1 MVNLKLWCSM
11 RNRWLIAAAAVG
23 IHISLGSVY
32 AWSVFKKP
40 FIDAFGWSDFE
51 AGLPFGLAIF
61 LLGTSAAVMG
71 HIIERRGVRF
81 SGVLSALLWTAGLLG
96 AGFATS
102 GALTDNSL
110 RLWILLISSAVGGI
124 GLGIGYVT
132 PISTLMK
139 WFPERPG
146 LATGLAIMGFGFG
159 AFLSGPIMTWLISVE
174 GISLTFYLLGCVYCP
189 LIIVSACYLSPP
201 PQKWTTSGMKN
212 PEIPTALPAKGIIPM
227 QASEAIRTPYFYG
240 LWLMMFINITCGIA
254 VISVASPM
262 VQEATGISA
271 LSAGTLVGMIGLLN
285 GVGRILWASF
295 SDIIGRPN
303 TYITFFMLQT
313 FAFRLLPSMKD
324 IVLFEATLLL
334 IITCY
339 GGGFSTLPAYIGD
352 LFGLR
357 QISTIHGYV
366 LTAWAMAGLVG
377 SSLSSLIRQSTG
389 SYNAMMQILSGILAV
404 AFTISV
410 LMKLFI
416 NRRLRKNTMI

>member
-1 MVNLKLWCSM
+1 
-11 RNRWLIAAAAVG
+11 
-23 IHISLGSVY
+23 
-32 AWSVFKKP
+32 
-40 FIDAFGWSDFE
+40 
-51 AGLPFGLAIF
+51 
-61 LLGTSAAVMG
+61 
-71 HIIERRGVRF
+71 
-81 SGVLSALLWTAGLLG
+81 
-96 AGFATS
+96 
-102 GALTDNSL
+102 
-110 RLWILLISSAVGGI
+110 
-124 GLGIGYVT
+124 
-132 PISTLMK
+132 
-139 WFPERPG
+139 
-146 LATGLAIMGFGFG
+146 
-159 AFLSGPIMTWLISVE
+159 
-174 GISLTFYLLGCVYCP
+174 
-189 LIIVSACYLSPP
+189 
-201 PQKWTTSGMKN
+201 
-212 PEIPTALPAKGIIPM
+212 M
-227 QASEAIRTPYFYG
+227 QAREAILTPYFYG

-303 TYITFFMLQT
+303 TYIAFFMLQT

-416 NRRLRKNTMI
+416 NRRLRKSTMT

>member
-1 MVNLKLWCSM
+1 M

-71 HIIERRGVRF
+71 HIIERRGGRF

>member
-1 MVNLKLWCSM
+1 MK
-11 RNRWLIAAAAVG
+11 NRWFIAAAAVG

-40 FIDAFGWSDFE
+40 FIDAFGWSDLE

-71 HIIERRGVRF
+71 HIVERKGPRF
-81 SGVLSALLWTAGLLG
+81 SGFLSALMWASGLLG

-102 GALTDNSL
+102 SAFTDNTL
-110 RLWILLISSAVGGI
+110 RLWILLIFSAVGGI

-139 WFPERPG
+139 WFPKRRG

-159 AFLSGPIMTWLISVE
+159 AFFAGPIITWLICAE
-174 GISLTFYLLGCVYCP
+174 GISFTFYLLGVVYFII
-189 LIIVSACYLSPP
+189 IIVSACYLSPP
-201 PQKWTTSGMKN
+201 PKRWTTSGMQNNAEVTTKVSC
-212 PEIPTALPAKGIIPM
+212 KGIIPM
-227 QASEAIRTPYFYG
+227 QSNEVVRTSYFYG

-262 VQEATGISA
+262 AQEVTGVSA

-285 GVGRILWASF
+285 GLGRILWASF

-303 TYITFFMLQT
+303 TYIIFFILQII
-313 FAFRLLPSMKD
+313 AFRLLPSMNN
-324 IVLFEATLLL
+324 ILLFEATLLL

-352 LFGLR
+352 LFGFR
-357 QISTIHGYV
+357 QISVIHGYV

-389 SYNAMMQILSGILAV
+389 SYDTMMQTFSCILAV

-410 LMKLFI
+410 FMKIFI
-416 NRRLRKNTMI
+416 SRRLRNV

>member
-1 MVNLKLWCSM
+1 MK
-11 RNRWLIAAAAVG
+11 NRWLIAAAAVG

-40 FIDAFGWSDFE
+40 FMDSFGWSDFE

-61 LLGTSAAVMG
+61 LLGISAAVMG
-71 HIIERRGVRF
+71 NIVERRGSRF
-81 SGVLSALLWTAGLLG
+81 SGVLSALMWTAGLLG

-102 GALTDNSL
+102 GALTDNTL

-139 WFPERPG
+139 WFPERQG

-159 AFLSGPIMTWLISVE
+159 AFLGGPIMTWLISVE
-174 GISLTFYLLGCVYCP
+174 GISFTFYLLGGVYC
-189 LIIVSACYLSPP
+189 LIIIVSACYLSPP
-201 PQKWTTSGMKN
+201 PEKWTTSGMKN
-212 PEIPTALPAKGIIPM
+212 PEIPTVPPAKGIIPM
-227 QASEAIRTPYFYG
+227 QANEAVRTPYFYG

-262 VQEATGISA
+262 AQEATGISA

-303 TYITFFMLQT
+303 TYITFFILQT
-313 FAFRLLPSMKD
+313 FAFRLLPSMNE

-377 SSLSSLIRQSTG
+377 STLSSVIRQNTG
-389 SYNAMMQILSGILAV
+389 SYNAMMQVFSSILAV

-416 NRRLRKNTMI
+416 NRRFRKNTMISM

>member
-1 MVNLKLWCSM
+1 M
-11 RNRWLIAAAAVG
+11 RNRWCIAAAAVG
-23 IHISLGSVY
+23 IHLSLGSVY

-71 HIIERRGVRF
+71 HIVEQRGARF
-81 SGVLSALLWTAGLLG
+81 SGILSALMWTAGLMG

-102 GALTDNSL
+102 SVLTDNML

-139 WFPERPG
+139 WFPEKQG

-159 AFLSGPIMTWLISVE
+159 AFLGGPIMTWLISLE
-174 GISLTFYLLGCVYCP
+174 GISLTFYLLGGIYC
-189 LIIVSACYLSPP
+189 LTIIGSACYLSPP
-201 PQKWTTSGMKN
+201 PEKWTTSGMKN
-212 PEIPTALPAKGIIPM
+212 PVILTELPAKGIIPM
-227 QASEAIRTPYFYG
+227 QASEAVRSPYFYG
-240 LWLMMFINITCGIA
+240 LWLMMFINITCGIS

-262 VQEATGISA
+262 IQEATGISA
-271 LSAGTLVGMIGLLN
+271 LSAGTLVGIIGLLN

-303 TYITFFMLQT
+303 TYITFFVLQA
-313 FAFRLLPSMKD
+313 FAFRLLPSMND

-377 SSLSSLIRQSTG
+377 STLSSLIRQNTG
-389 SYNAMMQILSGILAV
+389 SYNAMMQVFSSILAV

-416 NRRLRKNTMI
+416 NRRLRKNTMISM

>member
-1 MVNLKLWCSM
+1 M
-11 RNRWLIAAAAVG
+11 RNRWCIAAAAVG
-23 IHISLGSVY
+23 IHLSLGSVY

-71 HIIERRGVRF
+71 HIVELRGARF
-81 SGVLSALLWTAGLLG
+81 SGILSALMWTAGLMG

-102 GALTDNSL
+102 SVLTDNML

-139 WFPERPG
+139 WFPEKQG

-159 AFLSGPIMTWLISVE
+159 AFLGGPIMTWLISVE
-174 GISLTFYLLGCVYCP
+174 GISLTFYLLGAIYCP
-189 LIIVSACYLSPP
+189 IIIASACYLSPLP
-201 PQKWTTSGMKN
+201 EKWTTSDMKN
-212 PEIPTALPAKGIIPM
+212 PVILTDLPARGIIPM
-227 QASEAIRTPYFYG
+227 QASEAVRSPYFYG

-254 VISVASPM
+254 MISVASPM

-271 LSAGTLVGMIGLLN
+271 LSAGTLVGIIGLLN

-303 TYITFFMLQT
+303 TYITFFVLQI

-324 IVLFEATLLL
+324 IVLFQSTLLL

-377 SSLSSLIRQSTG
+377 SSLSSLIRQITG
-389 SYNAMMQILSGILAV
+389 SYNSMMQIFSSILAV

-416 NRRLRKNTMI
+416 NRRLNHHG

>member
-1 MVNLKLWCSM
+1 MK
-11 RNRWLIAAAAVG
+11 NRWFIAAAAVG

-71 HIIERRGVRF
+71 NIVERRGSRF
-81 SGVLSALLWTAGLLG
+81 SGVLSALMWTTGLLG

-102 GALTDNSL
+102 SALNDNTL
-110 RLWILLISSAVGGI
+110 RLWILLIFSAVGGI

-139 WFPERPG
+139 WFPERQG

-159 AFLSGPIMTWLISVE
+159 AFLGGPIMTWLMSVE
-174 GISLTFYLLGCVYCP
+174 GISFTFYVLGGVYCII
-189 LIIVSACYLSPP
+189 IIVSACYLSPP
-201 PQKWTTSGMKN
+201 PEKWTTSDMNN
-212 PEIPTALPAKGIIPM
+212 PEIQTVLPAKGIIPM
-227 QASEAIRTPYFYG
+227 QANKAVCTPYFYG

-262 VQEATGISA
+262 AQEATGISA

-303 TYITFFMLQT
+303 TYITFFILQV
-313 FAFRLLPSMKD
+313 FAFRLLPLMKD
-324 IVLFEATLLL
+324 IVFFEATLLL

-377 SSLSSLIRQSTG
+377 SSLSSLIRQNTG
-389 SYNAMMQILSGILAV
+389 SYNAMMQIFSSILAV
-404 AFTISV
+404 AFSISV

-416 NRRLRKNTMI
+416 NQRLRKSV

>member
-1 MVNLKLWCSM
+1 MK
-11 RNRWLIAAAAVG
+11 NRWLIAAAAVG

-40 FIDAFGWSDFE
+40 FMDSFGWSDFE

-61 LLGTSAAVMG
+61 LLGISAAVMG
-71 HIIERRGVRF
+71 NIVERRGSRF
-81 SGVLSALLWTAGLLG
+81 SGVLSALMWTAGLLG

-102 GALTDNSL
+102 GALTDNTL

-139 WFPERPG
+139 WFPERQG

-159 AFLSGPIMTWLISVE
+159 AFLGGPIMTWIISVE
-174 GISLTFYLLGCVYCP
+174 GISFTFYLLGCVYC
-189 LIIVSACYLSPP
+189 LIIIVSACYLSPP
-201 PQKWTTSGMKN
+201 PEKWTTSGMKN
-212 PEIPTALPAKGIIPM
+212 PEIPTVLPTKGIIPM
-227 QASEAIRTPYFYG
+227 QANEAVRTPYFYG

-262 VQEATGISA
+262 AQEATGISA

-303 TYITFFMLQT
+303 TYITFFILQT
-313 FAFRLLPSMKD
+313 FAFRLLPSMNE

-377 SSLSSLIRQSTG
+377 STLSSVIRQNTG
-389 SYNAMMQILSGILAV
+389 SYNAMMQVFSSILAV

-416 NRRLRKNTMI
+416 NRRFRKNTMISM

>member
-1 MVNLKLWCSM
+1 MK
-11 RNRWLIAAAAVG
+11 NRWLIAAAAVG

-40 FIDAFGWSDFE
+40 FMDSFGWSDFE

-61 LLGTSAAVMG
+61 LLGISAAVMG
-71 HIIERRGVRF
+71 NIVERRGSRF
-81 SGVLSALLWTAGLLG
+81 SGILSALMWTAGLLG

-102 GALTDNSL
+102 GALTDNTL

-139 WFPERPG
+139 WFPERQG

-159 AFLSGPIMTWLISVE
+159 AFLGGPIMTWLISVE
-174 GISLTFYLLGCVYCP
+174 GISFTFYLLVCVYC
-189 LIIVSACYLSPP
+189 LIIIVSACYLSPP
-201 PQKWTTSGMKN
+201 PEKWTTSGMKN
-212 PEIPTALPAKGIIPM
+212 PEIPTVLPAKGIIPM
-227 QASEAIRTPYFYG
+227 QANEAVRTPYFYG

-262 VQEATGISA
+262 AQEATGISA

-303 TYITFFMLQT
+303 TYITFFILQT
-313 FAFRLLPSMKD
+313 FAFRLLPSMNE

-377 SSLSSLIRQSTG
+377 STLSSLIRQNTG
-389 SYNAMMQILSGILAV
+389 SYNAMMQVFSSILAV

-416 NRRLRKNTMI
+416 NRRFRKNTMISM